1 MKREGLL
8 ALLTATTVAASLVGC
23 GSSAGEAEETS
34 NEVTTVKVEDGQETD
49 KESTGA
55 EETAA
60 GESTA
65 AAGEISYTSI
75 NLDDYT
81 DLSASI
87 KFLHHKTDREED
99 GTIASMIAEFNKTF
113 PGITVTTEA
122 VTDYAEDS
130 LLRLSTGDWG
140 DIMFIPAVDKT
151 DLGTYFM
158 PLDTLDNLSQEL
170 NFVDSNQQNN
180 VSLREISQSVMQ

>member
-65 AAGEISYTSI
+65 AAG
-75 NLDDYT
+75 
-81 DLSASI
+81 
-87 KFLHHKTDREED
+87 
-99 GTIASMIAEFNKTF
+99 
-113 PGITVTTEA
+113 TE
-122 VTDYAEDS
+122 
-130 LLRLSTGDWG
+130 
-140 DIMFIPAVDKT
+140 
-151 DLGTYFM
+151 
-158 PLDTLDNLSQEL
+158 
-170 NFVDSNQQNN
+170 
-180 VSLREISQSVMQ
+180 